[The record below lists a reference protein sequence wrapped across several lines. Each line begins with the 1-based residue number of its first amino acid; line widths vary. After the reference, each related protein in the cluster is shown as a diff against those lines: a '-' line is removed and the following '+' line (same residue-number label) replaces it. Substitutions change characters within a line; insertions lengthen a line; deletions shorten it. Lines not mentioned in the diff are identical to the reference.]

1 MAQTNGKKT
10 MSKSHIRPI
19 DYTSPA
25 FQAEP
30 LNVKLKRLEADFI
43 DAEWLEDGPRLVALD
58 YEIRMTRLKLEL
70 GTTHDQPF

>member
-1 MAQTNGKKT
+1 